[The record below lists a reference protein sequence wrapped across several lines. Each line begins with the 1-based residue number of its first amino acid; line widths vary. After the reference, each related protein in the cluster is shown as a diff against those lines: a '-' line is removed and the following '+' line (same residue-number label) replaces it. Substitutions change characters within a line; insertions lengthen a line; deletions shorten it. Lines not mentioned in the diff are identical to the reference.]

1 VVKLILLFGFTVCAY
16 SGPLLITSGSW
27 SLSDFGGHWTFIGDG
42 FSASG
47 FNDFAGLNHCG
58 FCFAPFPLSNP
69 VPVAVPAANG
79 QLTLGEKSYILPDAG
94 FNGGSPF
101 AVGSVFL
108 SPQGTLPTV
117 PGAGTYD
124 VPFNV
129 GGSFCVTD
137 DPHVP
142 PPHAPDPA
150 CFSILGSAIAHYTVS
165 STGTPN
171 AFFQPVPTI
180 EIVPVPEP
188 ATLGA
193 GLLVLLS
200 MVAAKSGT
208 KIASLTVI
216 KRL

>member
-1 VVKLILLFGFTVCAY
+1 MVKLILLLGFTVCAY

-27 SLSDFGGHWTFIGDG
+27 NLEGSGHWTFAGDG

-47 FNDFAGLNHCG
+47 FNDFLGLNHCG
-58 FCFAPFPLSNP
+58 FCFAPFQLVNPLP
-69 VPVAVPAANG
+69 VEVPTADG
-79 QLTLGEKSYILPDAG
+79 LLTLGAKSYILPG
-94 FNGGSPF
+94 VSFNGGSPF
-101 AVGSVFL
+101 AIGSVFL

>member
-1 VVKLILLFGFTVCAY
+1 M
-16 SGPLLITSGSW
+16 
-27 SLSDFGGHWTFIGDG
+27 
-42 FSASG
+42 
-47 FNDFAGLNHCG
+47 
-58 FCFAPFPLSNP
+58 
-69 VPVAVPAANG
+69 
-79 QLTLGEKSYILPDAG
+79 LPGAG
-94 FNGGSPF
+94 FLGGSPF
-101 AVGSVFL
+101 AIGSVFL

-208 KIASLTVI
+208 KIVSLTVI